1 MIGIIN
7 YGMGNLASIQ
17 NALNYLHIP
26 CDIFSDPGQMSHY
39 DKLILPGVGA
49 FGSAM
54 ERLDETGFTQRLKEI
69 AHERKVPLLGICL
82 GMQIL
87 FDSSVEHGYHR
98 GLGFVEGDVLF
109 LGESAHDLSIPHVGW
124 NDLSVRTGSKLLKGL
139 SDEKSFY
146 FVHSYYCHVPDKSIV
161 TGTVEYGVAF
171 AAVVESG
178 NIFGCQ
184 FHPEKSQKNGLTVLR
199 NFDEIQC

>member
-7 YGMGNLASIQ
+7 YGMGNLASIE
-17 NALNYLHIP
+17 NALNYLQIP
-26 CDIFSDPGQMSHY
+26 CEIFSDPRQISQY

-54 ERLDETGFTQRLKEI
+54 ELLARTGFIPKLKEI
-69 AHERKVPLLGICL
+69 ADEKKVPLLGICL

-87 FDSSVEHGYHR
+87 FESSVEHGYHR
-98 GLGFVEGDVLF
+98 GLGLIEGDVLF
-109 LGESAHDLSIPHVGW
+109 LRESVREVPIPHVGW
-124 NDLSVRTGSKLLKGL
+124 NDLSVRSGSRLLKGL
-139 SDEKSFY
+139 PDEKSFY
-146 FVHSYYCHVPDKSIV
+146 FVHSYYCNSKNNSVV
-161 TGTVEYGVAF
+161 TATVEYGISF
-171 AAVVESG
+171 AVVIESG

-199 NFDEIQC
+199 NFDDILC